1 MRTVQASEAKT
12 HFSRLLDA
20 VEQGETIQ
28 ITRHGQVI
36 ATLAPGSDDRLERA
50 ASAAARIRAEGRERG
65 RISAKEILSAR
76 DEGRKR

>member
-20 VEQGETIQ
+20 VEQGETIE

-36 ATLAPGSDDRLERA
+36 ATLAPGRDDRLDRA
-50 ASAAARIRAEGRERG
+50 ADAASRIRARG
-65 RISAKEILSAR
+65 RRHGRVSAKEILSAR

>member
-28 ITRHGQVI
+28 ITRHGQII
-36 ATLAPGSDDRLERA
+36 ATLAPGQDDLRQRA
-50 ASAAARIRAEGRERG
+50 SEAVARIRKAGRRRG
-65 RISAKEILSAR
+65 RISAVEILSAR